1 MIVEDQPTP
10 AEVLEGYLREMPFL
24 EVVGICRSAF
34 DTLDFLRH
42 QEADLLIMDI
52 ELPDLDGID
61 LVRSLQGN
69 YHYIFVTGYK
79 KYAVK
84 GFEVDAVDYILKPV
98 TFKRLT
104 AAIYKYIRKVRRED
118 ILSSDNTHPEG
129 VAADKLEASSK
140 VEYFVVRDNH
150 QYINVSLSDIIYI
163 KGLRDYIQIF
173 LRENN
178 YIHKMYISAAE
189 RFLSKEGFLRIHKSY
204 LVNKLYVKKIY
215 PTSVILTN
223 NDKLPLGK
231 NYWPEISHRLK
242 NSTL

>member
-1 MIVEDQPTP
+1 MNSKIRCVIVEDQPTP

-98 TFKRLT
+98 NFKRLT
-104 AAIYKYIRKVRRED
+104 AAIYKYIRKVKIGRASCRER
-118 ILSSDNTHPEG
+118 
-129 VAADKLEASSK
+129 VC
-140 VEYFVVRDNH
+140 
-150 QYINVSLSDIIYI
+150 QYV
-163 KGLRDYIQIF
+163 
-173 LRENN
+173 
-178 YIHKMYISAAE
+178 
-189 RFLSKEGFLRIHKSY
+189 
-204 LVNKLYVKKIY
+204 
-215 PTSVILTN
+215 
-223 NDKLPLGK
+223 
-231 NYWPEISHRLK
+231 
-242 NSTL
+242 